1 MSESTMACDEAE
13 RGINYQSW
21 LANRIAIQFLQTGTY
36 NPTLCREYADK
47 YGVAAEKQLI
57 ASIAAQAE

>member
-1 MSESTMACDEAE
+1 MSEVTQACDEVE

-21 LANRIAIQFLQTGTY
+21 LANRIAIQFLHTSSF
-36 NPTLCREYADK
+36 NPSLCREYADL
-47 YGVAAEKQLI
+47 YGVSAEKHLI